1 MDMIYWD
8 HYYNTT
14 LLINLLIIT
23 GLFASLRLFS
33 GTIAHINA
41 SDELL
46 KKDNPAFGISLAG
59 ATLAMTIML
68 SGVIYGDLESSR
80 TETVIV
86 LALFGILGI
95 ALMAVTRIIFDKITL
110 PDISLRDEIV
120 KGNIAVAIADAGNV
134 LATAIIIRAVMIW
147 VPMYTIGGLTAILG
161 SFAVSQIILTSMT
174 LLRIKVFSFANKDS
188 GLQNELKN
196 GNIALAL
203 RFSGQKIGTAFA
215 LATAARIVI
224 YEEYEI
230 FSILAVWFLASIGVI
245 LIWKALCFVAHRI
258 ILFRVD
264 INQEV
269 LEQKN
274 IAVGRIAGSY
284 LRLSRIPDLDSLD
297 WGTCR
302 NASCLPP
309 QTA

>member
-59 ATLAMTIML
+59 ATLAITIML
-68 SGVIYGDLESSR
+68 SGVIYGDLDSSR
-80 TETVIV
+80 TETVVV

-95 ALMAVTRIIFDKITL
+95 ALMALTRIIFDKITL
-110 PDISLRDEIV
+110 PDISLREEIV

-134 LATAIIIRAVMIW
+134 LATAIIIRAIMIW
-147 VPMYTIGGLTAILG
+147 VPMYTIGGLTAVLG
-161 SFAVSQIILTSMT
+161 SFAVSQIILTAMT
-174 LLRIKVFSFANKDS
+174 LLRIKVFGFINKDS
-188 GLQNELKN
+188 EMQNELKN
-196 GNIALAL
+196 GNTALAL

-215 LATAARIVI
+215 IATAARIII

-230 FSILAVWFLASIGVI
+230 FSILAVWFLASIVVI

-258 ILFRVD
+258 ILFRVN
-264 INQEV
+264 INREV
-269 LEQKN
+269 LQQRN
-274 IAVGRIAGSY
+274 IAVGALQAVIY
-284 LRLSRIPDLDSLD
+284 ISL
-297 WGTCR
+297 GFLISTV
-302 NASCLPP
+302 
-309 QTA
+309 

>member
-8 HYYNTT
+8 HYYSIT

-59 ATLAMTIML
+59 ATMAMTIML

-80 TETVIV
+80 TETVTV

-147 VPMYTIGGLTAILG
+147 VPLYTISGLTAILG

-245 LIWKALCFVAHRI
+245 LIWKALCFIAHRI

-274 IAVGRIAGSY
+274 IAVGALQAVIY
-284 LRLSRIPDLDSLD
+284 VSL
-297 WGTCR
+297 GFLISTV
-302 NASCLPP
+302 
-309 QTA
+309 

>member
-23 GLFASLRLFS
+23 GLFASLRIFS

-59 ATLAMTIML
+59 ATLAITIML
-68 SGVIYGDLESSR
+68 SGVIYGDLDSSR
-80 TETVIV
+80 TETVVV

-95 ALMAVTRIIFDKITL
+95 ALMALTRIIFDKITL
-110 PDISLRDEIV
+110 PDISLREEIV

-134 LATAIIIRAVMIW
+134 LATAIIIRAIMIW
-147 VPMYTIGGLTAILG
+147 VPMYTIGGLTAVLG
-161 SFAVSQIILTSMT
+161 SFAVSQIILTAMT
-174 LLRIKVFSFANKDS
+174 LLRIKVFGFINKDS
-188 GLQNELKN
+188 EMQNELKN
-196 GNIALAL
+196 GNTALAL

-215 LATAARIVI
+215 IATAARIII

-230 FSILAVWFLASIGVI
+230 FSILAVWFLASIVVI

-258 ILFRVD
+258 ILFRVN
-264 INQEV
+264 INREV
-269 LEQKN
+269 LQQRN
-274 IAVGRIAGSY
+274 IAVGALQAVIY
-284 LRLSRIPDLDSLD
+284 ISL
-297 WGTCR
+297 GFLISTV
-302 NASCLPP
+302 
-309 QTA
+309 

>member
-1 MDMIYWD
+1 MDMIYWN

-59 ATLAMTIML
+59 ATLAITIML
-68 SGVIYGDLESSR
+68 SGVIYGDLDSSR

-86 LALFGILGI
+86 VFLFGVLGI
-95 ALMAVTRIIFDKITL
+95 ALMALTRVIFDKITL
-110 PDISLRDEIV
+110 PNISLRDEIV

-134 LATAIIIRAVMIW
+134 LATAIIIRAIMIW
-147 VPMYTIGGLTAILG
+147 VPMYTAGGLVAILG
-161 SFAVSQIILTSMT
+161 SFAVSQFLLTAMT
-174 LLRIKVFSFANKDS
+174 LLRIKIFGFINKDS
-188 GLQNELKN
+188 ELQSELKH
-196 GNIALAL
+196 GNIAVAL

-215 LATAARIVI
+215 IATAARIVV
-224 YEEYEI
+224 YEVYDLL
-230 FSILAVWFLASIGVI
+230 SILAVWFLASIAVI
-245 LIWKALCFVAHRI
+245 LIWKALCFIAHRI
-258 ILFRVD
+258 ILFRVN

-269 LEQKN
+269 LEQRN
-274 IAVGRIAGSY
+274 IAAGALQAVIY
-284 LRLSRIPDLDSLD
+284 ISL
-297 WGTCR
+297 GLLISTV
-302 NASCLPP
+302 
-309 QTA
+309 